1 MIILSTAGRKCYAS
15 VPKIKRRLRVMATTY
30 RYSGDKKYRACCE
43 VCGQLLHDGDLIYWS
58 MYTGPFHQSCASQ
71 EEKSV

>member
-1 MIILSTAGRKCYAS
+1 MIILTAVGRKHYAQ
-15 VPKIKRRLRVMATTY
+15 PGLKHRLRVMATTY
-30 RYSGDKKYRACCE
+30 KYSGDKKYRACCE